1 MREGLYCESGGL
13 ASLSLPERG
22 PFSRREENG
31 YTVLCGTADDG
42 TDYVTL
48 TEYDAEDGGALA
60 DAVAREFGLFLSR
73 VGIPTPRSVLVAGIG
88 NAEIE
93 ADSLGPRVS
102 ERIAVGRTGNGT
114 SVFSF
119 ASGVPE
125 ATGIETEKLVPA
137 VARLIEAD
145 LLVTVDSLAALSPC
159 RLCRTVQ
166 ISGGARP
173 GSGVERRAGAIG
185 TDEAGCP
192 VVALGVPTAV
202 RGRLSRGEDG
212 ADGLFTACGIGASVV
227 FYSVSLA
234 HAINTYFRS

>member
-60 DAVAREFGLFLSR
+60 AAVAREFGLFLSR

-114 SVFSF
+114 
-119 ASGVPE
+119 
-125 ATGIETEKLVPA
+125 
-137 VARLIEAD
+137 
-145 LLVTVDSLAALSPC
+145 SLAALSPC

-227 FYSVSLA
+227 FYSASLA